1 MGLHQWLVKDKRL
14 YNTHREPF
22 VILYIGIR
30 YSAVCYNIYDEQD
43 PKKKKLTL
51 YIKKNYIGEYQFISL
66 CDLSLLIRQTCTR
79 MALILYV

>member
-30 YSAVCYNIYDEQD
+30 YSAVCYNIYDEQEQ
-43 PKKKKLTL
+43 KKKKIDII
-51 YIKKNYIGEYQFISL
+51 YKKKII
-66 CDLSLLIRQTCTR
+66 
-79 MALILYV
+79 